1 MILVCSSLPLLPK
14 FFQLVRHGRKGQNT
28 YAEQREAGFR
38 RHRFRS
44 RSKSDPRPWNKS
56 VDSITRLAGGFVPP
70 QEIELSHGISST
82 AYADSGLNTHK
93 GSSSASRRSDSEEC
107 PQNGEILK
115 TVEMESTATVVQAV

>member
-1 MILVCSSLPLLPK
+1 MDAKGKTPTPNSEKRDFGVIDSD
-14 FFQLVRHGRKGQNT
+14 LVRRVTQGHGI
-28 YAEQREAGFR
+28 
-38 RHRFRS
+38 S
-44 RSKSDPRPWNKS
+44 
-56 VDSITRLAGGFVPP
+56 GFVPP